1 MLELP
6 AHRGAGERERGGE
19 RERKGGYR
27 KDEKATRRGA
37 PPPPPFSKDEPTNFL
52 DRDSLAA
59 LVAGLDAFAGGVVC
73 ISHCKEFTDA
83 VCDETWDVGNHR
95 VSITRRPGAAQPDKE
110 KTTVSVFLP
119 RNASGKDLALE
130 GEALDAAILEAARL
144 KEEKRLAAKE
154 KKAAKD
160 LEKKL
165 RASRRF

>member
-1 MLELP
+1 VVEERERR
-6 AHRGAGERERGGE
+6 RGRDKRERGGASD
-19 RERKGGYR
+19 R
-27 KDEKATRRGA
+27 
-37 PPPPPFSKDEPTNFL
+37 PPTKKQHTHPTPTQPQDEPTNFL

-130 GEALDAAILEAARL
+130 GDALDAAILEAARL

-165 RASRRF
+165 RASRRY